1 MREHCETCAAETDH
15 DVRIERRE
23 EGGAE
28 ETAQFS
34 REPYRISTC
43 TDCGFESELRMNTQ

>member
-1 MREHCETCAAETDH
+1 MREHCETCNAETDH

-23 EGGAE
+23 EGGTE

-34 REPYRISTC
+34 REPYRVATC
-43 TDCGFESELRMNTQ
+43 EDCGETRSKRMNQA